1 MRMLRSIG
9 WALMV
14 VPALWLVTG
23 CEGNESNISTKGS
36 TTAPGATDSTDEM
49 LKRGAEPAKRSSP
62 SNYPGAGR
70 RR

>member
-9 WALMV
+9 WALVV
-14 VPALWLVTG
+14 VPALWLVAG
-23 CEGNESNISTKGS
+23 CQGNEGNIDTKGS
-36 TTAPGATDSTDEM
+36 TTAAGATDSTDEM

-62 SNYPGAGR
+62 TSYPGAVR